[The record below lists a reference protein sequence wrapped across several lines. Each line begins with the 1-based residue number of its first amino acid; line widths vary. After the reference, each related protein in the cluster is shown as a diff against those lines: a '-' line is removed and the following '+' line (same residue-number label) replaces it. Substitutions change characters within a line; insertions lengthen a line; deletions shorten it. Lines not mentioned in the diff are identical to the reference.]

1 MVFVILCSTVVKSIL
16 GTRVFYNTVKPL
28 KKFYDV
34 RVGSKPGIVPV
45 DVANRST
52 ERPLC

>member
-1 MVFVILCSTVVKSIL
+1 MVFVILCSTVVKPIL
-16 GTRVFYNTVKPL
+16 GTRVFSNTIKPS
-28 KKFYDV
+28 KKFYVV